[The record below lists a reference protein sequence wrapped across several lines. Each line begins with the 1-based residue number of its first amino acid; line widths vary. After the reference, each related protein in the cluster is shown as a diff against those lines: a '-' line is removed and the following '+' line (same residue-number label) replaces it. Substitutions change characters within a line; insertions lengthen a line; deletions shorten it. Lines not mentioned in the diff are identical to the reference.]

1 MWQFNCSKQAV
12 NAMKITVIG
21 TGYVGTVTGA
31 CLSYLGHHVTCVDSD
46 VSKIETLQRGESP
59 IYEPCLE
66 EMLKLASHRGGIDFT
81 TDLPGAVASSEVIF
95 IAVGTP
101 PLPTGE
107 ANLKYLESAANSIG
121 AAMDDSRFRVV
132 VNKSTVPV
140 GSGNLV
146 ETLVREGI
154 SAAWP
159 AQRPNIRFGVA
170 SNPEFLREGSA
181 VADSLYPD
189 RIVIGASDV
198 ETLEVMCELYRPL
211 AAQSFDPPPGLPRP
225 SPMHSAPLFTTS
237 LTSAEMIKYA
247 ANAYLAMKIG
257 FANEI
262 ANICERVGAEATEVL
277 TGIGM
282 DSRIGS
288 KFLNAGLGW
297 GGSCFGK
304 DVQALFHTAREYGYT
319 GKLLQASL
327 EVNSAQRQMVI
338 QKLQE
343 KLRILKGRTIGLLG
357 LAFKPDTD
365 DLRDAPSLFIANRLL
380 AMGARVRAYDP
391 IAMPA
396 CRKHHPDIKIRY
408 CDSPEELASG
418 ADALVL
424 VTEWREFRNLDLEK
438 LAHSM
443 VTPVLVDGRNVFHP
457 EATMAAGFDHTGIGR
472 AVHSM
477 RNRNTKPFCD
487 RPSKPTRPSS
497 EPSDPYWFRE
507 RLTVEMES

>member
-1 MWQFNCSKQAV
+1 MQ
-12 NAMKITVIG
+12 ITVIG

-46 VSKIETLQRGESP
+46 SSKIEKLQRGESP
-59 IYEPCLE
+59 IYEPHLE
-66 EMLKLASHRGGIDFT
+66 EMLKLASERGGIAFT
-81 TDLPGAVASSEVIF
+81 TDLASAVAQSEVIF

-101 PLPTGE
+101 PLPSGE
-107 ANLKYLESAANSIG
+107 ANLEYLEAAANSIG

-154 SAAWP
+154 SEA
-159 AQRPNIRFGVA
+159 RPSERRTIRFGVA

-189 RIVIGASDV
+189 RIVVGASDD
-198 ETLEVMCELYRPL
+198 ETLDAMRELYRPL
-211 AAQSFDPPPGLPRP
+211 ASQSFEPPPGVPRP
-225 SPMHSAPLFTTS
+225 VSMQTAPLFTTS

-247 ANAYLAMKIG
+247 ANAFLAMKIG
-257 FANEI
+257 FANEM
-262 ANICERVGAEATEVL
+262 ANICERVGAEATEVM

-288 KFLNAGLGW
+288 KFLNPGVGW

-304 DVQALFHTAREYGYT
+304 DVHALFHTAREYGYT

-327 EVNSAQRQMVI
+327 EVNNDQRQMVL

-365 DLRDAPSLFIANRLL
+365 DLRDAPSLYIAGRLL
-380 AMGARVRAYDP
+380 QMGARVRAYDP

-396 CRKHHPDIKIRY
+396 CRKQNPDVKIRY
-408 CDSPEELASG
+408 CESVEELAAD

-424 VTEWREFRNLDLEK
+424 VTEWREFRDLDLVK
-438 LAHSM
+438 LARTM
-443 VTPVLVDGRNVFHP
+443 ATAVLVDGRNLFRV
-457 EATMAAGFDHTGIGR
+457 EAALAAGFDYAGIGR
-472 AVHSM
+472 VV
-477 RNRNTKPFCD
+477 
-487 RPSKPTRPSS
+487 RPRGAGAQAPTGPQG
-497 EPSDPYWFRE
+497 
-507 RLTVEMES
+507 V